1 MYLFKNERHKIIK
14 TWLNTYVWSTRNQI
28 SSDRVVKAMF
38 FVTLCGLNIV
48 NVLNNKM
55 VKDI

>member
-14 TWLNTYVWSTRNQI
+14 TWLNIYVWSTRNQI
-28 SSDRVVKAMF
+28 SSDRVVKARF